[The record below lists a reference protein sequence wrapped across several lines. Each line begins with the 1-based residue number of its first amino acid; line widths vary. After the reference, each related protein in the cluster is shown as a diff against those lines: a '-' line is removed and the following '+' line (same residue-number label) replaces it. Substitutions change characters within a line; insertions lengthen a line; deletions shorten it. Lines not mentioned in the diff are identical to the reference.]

1 MKRLLALLLACL
13 MMFSLVACGNNS
25 DKPDTPTDGG
35 AIEQPIDKPDDTKP
49 SEESTTPDSED
60 TTEPS
65 EEPSDT
71 IRENGQFPE
80 DKNDLTEAELE
91 YINGALYDKVVKAVI
106 ELDMDVLREYTG
118 SQYLYGFERI
128 NENEKFRTMYLNTIG
143 KSIYLPESR
152 YIVKVDTQYVFAKW
166 HTGLLLTNGVVP
178 ASVADITH
186 EQVDSIYENIYK
198 NAPVKLY
205 ELHTDCFYLDEGYV
219 KFNTDLLLHDTEM
232 MVSNMTPDRT
242 YDNAYAEFIFAEEAE
257 HLDSNYSTLKE
268 NQKFATMMFNKNIDE
283 VVAFFHSDEADASD
297 STTKRVLEVLEDE
310 TKKAALQEW
319 INEYMEVLCTTSSHH
334 IYLHLTFD
342 GVRLDMQPFYYALPE
357 AELASLAGIH
367 AVQWDLVGDDADDF
381 ADDWYELIS
390 TAEESGII

>member
-1 MKRLLALLLACL
+1 M
-13 MMFSLVACGNNS
+13 V
-25 DKPDTPTDGG
+25 
-35 AIEQPIDKPDDTKP
+35 
-49 SEESTTPDSED
+49 
-60 TTEPS
+60 
-65 EEPSDT
+65 
-71 IRENGQFPE
+71 
-80 DKNDLTEAELE
+80 
-91 YINGALYDKVVKAVI
+91 
-106 ELDMDVLREYTG
+106 G
-118 SQYLYGFERI
+118 SSH
-128 NENEKFRTMYLNTIG
+128 TIG
-143 KSIYLPESR
+143 KSIYLPESK

-166 HTGLLLTNGVVP
+166 HTGLLLTNGIVP
-178 ASVADITH
+178 ASVADITP
-186 EQVDSIYENIYK
+186 EQIDSIYENIYK
-198 NAPVKLY
+198 DAPVKLY
-205 ELHTDCFYLDEGYV
+205 ELHPDCFYLDEGYV

-283 VVAFFHSDEADASD
+283 VVAFFRSDEADASD

-319 INEYMEVLCTTSSHH
+319 INEYMEVVCTTSSHH